1 MMLGLLALMLAAMF
15 GDAASAEALLK
26 AGANPNRPGPGGDT
40 ATSIAREREDA
51 AVLQLLQRYGG
62 K

>member
-1 MMLGLLALMLAAMF
+1 ML
-15 GDAASAEALLK
+15 GDAASAETLLK

-40 ATSIAREREDA
+40 AISIARERQNA
-51 AVLQLLQRYGG
+51 AMVSLLERFGG